1 MRLVDLLGLVPLA
14 LAIALAVG
22 AVGRHE
28 PSAIVRTAGSRLLT
42 IVLVVASV
50 SIVARLL
57 VAAFV

>member
-28 PSAIVRTAGSRLLT
+28 PGAVVRTAASRLVT

-50 SIVARLL
+50 SAVARLL
-57 VAAFV
+57 VFAFV